1 MHTFHCRNVNVL
13 DKKVL
18 CQLCLGCGTLYGVC
32 TVFPFWGSADLINK
46 LFEIYYPLNLLVLRT
61 YVAVSPEREQLISVH
76 ERLLIFLSLDGLE
89 GMPKACKGCL
99 SQLPRQIERNG
110 RGFNESLKLLAPEDS
125 YSLPHVCTGR
135 RINHCPASSPAAS
148 FRRAILDSRL

>member
-1 MHTFHCRNVNVL
+1 MHTFHCRNVHVL

-18 CQLCLGCGTLYGVC
+18 YQLCLGCGTLYGIC

-46 LFEIYYPLNLLVLRT
+46 LFEIYYPLNLLGLRT
-61 YVAVSPEREQLISVH
+61 YVAVSPEKEQLISVH
-76 ERLLIFLSLDGLE
+76 ERFDGLE

-148 FRRAILDSRL
+148 FRWAVLDSCL